1 MPLNIAPNIS
11 DPDGFYE
18 ELINSQREMTDA
30 EAQAMNARLVLL
42 LANHIG
48 DRATLTE
55 AMRSACIASGG
66 SRCSGARPGG
76 AIVRPCSMSRPS
88 RGRPCAHR
96 LVALTAQTARMTAQR
111 AIRSSEIGIIVENPT
126 LLRRIAGPGRERNAA
141 APPAAP

>member
-55 AMRSACIASGG
+55 AIRIA
-66 SRCSGARPGG
+66 ARPRAG
-76 AIVRPCSMSRPS
+76 S
-88 RGRPCAHR
+88 
-96 LVALTAQTARMTAQR
+96 QTSA
-111 AIRSSEIGIIVENPT
+111 
-126 LLRRIAGPGRERNAA
+126 
-141 APPAAP
+141 